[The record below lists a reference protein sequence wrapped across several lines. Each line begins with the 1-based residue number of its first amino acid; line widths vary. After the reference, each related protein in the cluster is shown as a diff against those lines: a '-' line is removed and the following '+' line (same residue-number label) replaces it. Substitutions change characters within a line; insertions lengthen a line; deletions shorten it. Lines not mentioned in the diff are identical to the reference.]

1 MDIPFIDLDAQEKVI
16 GKKLEGAVETVL
28 QHKKFING
36 PEVSVFEESL
46 AKFANVN
53 NAITCGSGTDAL
65 LLPLMAIGVGE
76 GDAVFVPSFTF
87 VATAEVV
94 SLLKATPFFVD
105 VDMKTFNIDPE
116 IFIELNESIQS
127 EVLQLLSI
135 DSLIKIIK
143 RLESDNAIKI
153 LENLSKEVKEK
164 VLEKLPPKDK
174 FLLQEGLSY
183 PEDSAARIMQ
193 REFTAVPSNWTVGQT
208 IDYLRENKDLPEE
221 FLEIFIVDNE
231 FKPIGTVPSSR
242 VLRTSR
248 DLKMNSIMREMP
260 VLISVNMDKE
270 EVGLTFE
277 NYNLVSAGVVNKENK
292 LVGMITADDVVT
304 VVQEEAE
311 EDALRLA
318 GVGDEEITDSVML
331 KTKRRFNWLLLN
343 LFTALLATWVI
354 SFFGASIEQ
363 MVALAFLMPIVA
375 SMGGNAGMQ
384 TLAVT
389 IRAIATKE
397 LSKSNFNRV
406 VGKEFLIGILN
417 GIIFA
422 IITAIIVQLWFKE
435 LNLSILI
442 GISMVLNMIV
452 AGLFGILVPVSLK
465 KLNIDPALASSVFVT
480 TITDVIGFLS
490 FLGLGS
496 FYFLN

>member
-1 MDIPFIDLDAQEKVI
+1 MTLVKSTGNKKVNFDFNKEFIDTFS
-16 GKKLEGAVETVL
+16 KKIQSNDVQFVNQTLKDL
-28 QHKKFING
+28 H
-36 PEVSVFEESL
+36 ESDV
-46 AKFANVN
+46 ANLIEN
-53 NAITCGSGTDAL
+53 LSNDSRTKLIEIEA
-65 LLPLMAIGVGE
+65 
-76 GDAVFVPSFTF
+76 
-87 VATAEVV
+87 
-94 SLLKATPFFVD
+94 
-105 VDMKTFNIDPE
+105 FNIDPD

-127 EVLQLLSI
+127 EVLLLLSV
-135 DSLIKIIK
+135 DSIIKIVK
-143 RLESDNAIKI
+143 RLESDDSIKI
-153 LENLSKEVKEK
+153 LENLEK
-164 VLEKLPPKDK
+164 DKKKLVLEKLPPKDK
-174 FLLQEGLSY
+174 FLLEEGLSY

-193 REFTAVPSNWTVGQT
+193 REFTAVPSNWSVGQT

-221 FLEIFIVDNE
+221 FLEIFIVDND

-248 DLKMNSIMREMP
+248 EAKMNSIMIEMP

-270 EVGLTFE
+270 EVGHTFE
-277 NYNLVSAGVVNKENK
+277 NYSLVSAGVVNKSNK

-311 EDALRLA
+311 EDVLRLA
-318 GVGDEEITDSVML
+318 GVGNEEITDSVIV

-354 SFFGASIEQ
+354 SNFGASIEQ

-397 LSKSNFNRV
+397 LSSSNFNRV
-406 VGKEFLIGILN
+406 VGKEFVIGILN

-422 IITAIIVQLWFKE
+422 IITGVIVQLWFKQI
-435 LNLSILI
+435 NLSMLI
-442 GISMVLNMIV
+442 GVSMILNMIV

-465 KLNIDPALASSVFVT
+465 KMNIDPALASSVFVT

-496 FYFLN
+496 YYFLN

>member
-1 MDIPFIDLDAQEKVI
+1 MTLLKST
-16 GKKLEGAVETVL
+16 GKKKVNLDFNKEFISTFSEKIENGNIE
-28 QHKKFING
+28 FINQTLKDLHEADVANLIENLN
-36 PEVSVFEESL
+36 PNTRIKLIELES
-46 AKFANVN
+46 
-53 NAITCGSGTDAL
+53 
-65 LLPLMAIGVGE
+65 
-76 GDAVFVPSFTF
+76 
-87 VATAEVV
+87 
-94 SLLKATPFFVD
+94 
-105 VDMKTFNIDPE
+105 FNINPE

-135 DSLIKIIK
+135 DSIIKIIK

-153 LENLSKEVKEK
+153 LENLEK
-164 VLEKLPPKDK
+164 DTKDTVLDKLPPKDK
-174 FLLQEGLSY
+174 FLLEEGLSY

-208 IDYLRENKDLPEE
+208 IDYLREDKDLPEE
-221 FLEIFIVDNE
+221 FLEIFIVDND

-248 DLKMNSIMREMP
+248 DLKMNSIMIEMP
-260 VLISVNMDKE
+260 VLISANMDQE
-270 EVGLTFE
+270 EVGHTFE
-277 NYNLVSAGVVNKENK
+277 NYNLVSAGVVNKNNK

-311 EDALRLA
+311 EDVLRLA

-354 SFFGASIEQ
+354 SNFGASIEQ

-422 IITAIIVQLWFKE
+422 IITAVIVQLWFKQ
-435 LNLSILI
+435 LNLSLLI
-442 GISMVLNMIV
+442 GVSMILNMIV

-496 FYFLN
+496 YYFLN

>member
-1 MDIPFIDLDAQEKVI
+1 MALPKSREAKKVNLDFNKEFISTFTQNIES
-16 GKKLEGAVETVL
+16 GNVE
-28 QHKKFING
+28 FINQTLRDLHEADVANLIENLN
-36 PEVSVFEESL
+36 PDTRNKLIEIES
-46 AKFANVN
+46 
-53 NAITCGSGTDAL
+53 
-65 LLPLMAIGVGE
+65 
-76 GDAVFVPSFTF
+76 
-87 VATAEVV
+87 
-94 SLLKATPFFVD
+94 
-105 VDMKTFNIDPE
+105 FNIDPE

-153 LENLSKEVKEK
+153 LENLSKEIKEK

-208 IDYLRENKDLPEE
+208 IDYLREDKDLPEE
-221 FLEIFIVDNE
+221 FLEIFIVDND

-248 DLKMNSIMREMP
+248 DSKMNSIMREMP

-435 LNLSILI
+435 LNLSLLI
-442 GISMVLNMIV
+442 GISMILNMIV

>member
-1 MDIPFIDLDAQEKVI
+1 MALLKSTGNKKVNLDFNKE
-16 GKKLEGAVETVL
+16 
-28 QHKKFING
+28 FINTFS
-36 PEVSVFEESL
+36 EKIENSNIEFINQTLKDLHEADV
-46 AKFANVN
+46 ANLIEN
-53 NAITCGSGTDAL
+53 LNPNTRIKLIELED
-65 LLPLMAIGVGE
+65 
-76 GDAVFVPSFTF
+76 
-87 VATAEVV
+87 
-94 SLLKATPFFVD
+94 
-105 VDMKTFNIDPE
+105 FNINPE
-116 IFIELNESIQS
+116 IFVELNESIQS

-135 DSLIKIIK
+135 DSIIKIIK

-153 LENLSKEVKEK
+153 LENLEKETKEK
-164 VLEKLPPKDK
+164 VLDKLPPKDK
-174 FLLQEGLSY
+174 FLLEEGLSY

-208 IDYLRENKDLPEE
+208 IDYLREDKDLPEE
-221 FLEIFIVDNE
+221 FLEIFIVDND

-248 DLKMNSIMREMP
+248 DLKMNSIMIEMP
-260 VLISVNMDKE
+260 VLISANMDKE
-270 EVGLTFE
+270 EVGHTFE
-277 NYNLVSAGVVNKENK
+277 NYNLVSAGVVNKNNK

-311 EDALRLA
+311 EDVLRLA

-354 SFFGASIEQ
+354 SNFGASIEQ

-422 IITAIIVQLWFKE
+422 IITAVIVQLWFKQ
-435 LNLSILI
+435 LNLSLLI
-442 GISMVLNMIV
+442 GVSMILNMIV